1 MISNISAAINF
12 CSSKNSTETKNRP
25 HLIKDNSKVTINAKP
40 DNSLASF
47 AAEKEILMLNDKE
60 YYPQE
65 LVQKLKEIK
74 NDSQNPEIL
83 NKLKDFNFEKR
94 SIINFLLGQPLD
106 GQQKLKILYALTQ
119 DPKTAPKLAKSLSN
133 NACETQLNFFRLKR
147 QICTNVGN
155 SQLFNSWLNDEISGY
170 KYAYDSYYNSLWHNA
185 SSLEELVKVSPN
197 LAPWALE
204 NKANELNKEFTLGEI
219 PKEFGNLEDFRE
231 LIKEIKQSNFY
242 KTYREI
248 KDSFV
253 DPQIKNKIAKDNNI
267 NPNNSF
273 AMSDVTNEILNN
285 SAKEP
290 IITKNGTILEPIIE
304 SFSAK
309 LIFKIKTPNNKTFFL
324 KMDPYRPD
332 AGIKTDE
339 AKKIAENQDLRPDMP
354 YLNAMI
360 DFYLKLNNV
369 GNAADVQ
376 FYDHQTNTIL
386 YKATKGTEPK
396 SAIDEIVLKNLYLLK
411 QNNLLKNINRVG
423 IQLNDVHSKNFI
435 KETKTNSLILIDSG
449 HASFS
454 DPLRPPIAGKNIT
467 LGNLSGREYT
477 IAC

>member
-267 NPNNSF
+267 N
-273 AMSDVTNEILNN
+273 LC
-285 SAKEP
+285 
-290 IITKNGTILEPIIE
+290 
-304 SFSAK
+304 
-309 LIFKIKTPNNKTFFL
+309 
-324 KMDPYRPD
+324 
-332 AGIKTDE
+332 
-339 AKKIAENQDLRPDMP
+339 
-354 YLNAMI
+354 
-360 DFYLKLNNV
+360 NV
-369 GNAADVQ
+369 
-376 FYDHQTNTIL
+376 
-386 YKATKGTEPK
+386 
-396 SAIDEIVLKNLYLLK
+396 
-411 QNNLLKNINRVG
+411 
-423 IQLNDVHSKNFI
+423 
-435 KETKTNSLILIDSG
+435 
-449 HASFS
+449 
-454 DPLRPPIAGKNIT
+454 
-467 LGNLSGREYT
+467 
-477 IAC
+477 